1 MFDEVMARLR
11 EAGRRNT
18 TLSPR
23 QFETSTNSQG
33 SLSEVAS
40 LVADTALALRTGRSN
55 PFRVAIPAYQSFTTA
70 GDGTDQTFT
79 VTHDLV
85 ESPDTQDVVVWF
97 DGAYQGSP
105 KSIDHDAD
113 SFTVS
118 GPGSAV
124 TVHAYYISG
133 KAATFQLRKKTPSAK
148 QSASAKLYEANL
160 GLVHQANQSEQPEY
174 LSLGESPLERFVAS
188 DMELTARI
196 KAPYQVRWTDPDGDE
211 TEPTNVLLQAPAQ
224 KANGEIK
231 GLKSAVSADMGR

>member
-1 MFDEVMARLR
+1 MSDVMDRLAEARVR
-11 EAGRRNT
+11 PT

-33 SLSEVAS
+33 SLSEVAA

-55 PFRVAIPAYQSFTTA
+55 PFRVAIPAYESFTTA
-70 GDGTDQTFT
+70 GDGSDQTFT
-79 VTHDLV
+79 VMHDLV
-85 ESPDTQDVVVWF
+85 ECPDTQDVVVWF

-105 KSIDHDAD
+105 QSIGHDANE
-113 SFTVS
+113 FTVS
-118 GPGSAV
+118 GPGEAV

-174 LSLGESPLERFVAS
+174 LSLNESELQRFLAS
-188 DMELTARI
+188 DMELTARL
-196 KAPYQVRWTDPDGDE
+196 KAPYQVRWSDPDGDD
-211 TEPTNVLLQAPAQ
+211 TEPTNALLQVPAQ
-224 KANGEIK
+224 KSNGEIE
-231 GLKSAVSADMGR
+231 GLTSAISADMGR

>member
-1 MFDEVMARLR
+1 MSDVMARLE
-11 EAGRRNT
+11 EANVRNT
-18 TLSPR
+18 SLAPR
-23 QFETSTNSQG
+23 QFETATNSQG
-33 SLSEVAS
+33 SLSEIAT
-40 LVADTALALRTGRSN
+40 LVADTALALRSGRKN
-55 PFRVAIPAYQSFTTA
+55 PLRVAIPAYESFTTD
-70 GDGTDQTFT
+70 GDGSDQTFT

-85 ESPDTQDVVVWF
+85 ECPDTQDVVVWF
-97 DGAYQGSP
+97 DGDYQGSP

-113 SFTVS
+113 EFTVS

-148 QSASAKLYEANL
+148 QSSSAKLYEANL
-160 GLVHQANQSEQPEY
+160 GLVHQANQSEQPEF
-174 LSLGESPLERFVAS
+174 LSLDESPLERFIAS

-224 KANGEIK
+224 KANGEIE
-231 GLKSAVSADMGR
+231 GLSSAVSADMGR

>member
-1 MFDEVMARLR
+1 MSDVMARL
-11 EAGRRNT
+11 EGANVRNT

-23 QFETSTNSQG
+23 KFETSTNSQG
-33 SLSEVAS
+33 SLSEIAS
-40 LVADTALALRTGRSN
+40 LVADTALAARAGRSN
-55 PFRVAIPAYQSFTTA
+55 PLRVAIPAYQSFTTA
-70 GDGTDQTFT
+70 GDGSDQTFT

-85 ESPDTQDVVVWF
+85 ECPDTQDVVVWF
-97 DGAYQGSP
+97 DGDYQGSP

-148 QSASAKLYEANL
+148 QSSNAKLYEANL

-174 LSLGESPLERFVAS
+174 LSLGESPLERFIAS

-196 KAPYQVRWTDPDGDE
+196 DAPYQVRWTDPDGDD
-211 TEPTNVLLQAPAQ
+211 TEPTNVLLQVPAQ
-224 KANGEIK
+224 KANKEIE
-231 GLKSAVSADMGR
+231 GLRSAISADMGR